1 MRDIPIGISQIVQ
14 GGICV
19 AADDGQKVYAVVRD
33 QVAKGRRV
41 VLSFSGVTRLTT
53 AFLNAAIG
61 QIYGEFTEEQV
72 RMHLAPVRDADER
85 QLRQLKLVVDRAKD
99 FFRNPSASKAAL
111 RAITENDDDE

>member
-1 MRDIPIGISQIVQ
+1 MREVALGISQIVQ

-19 AADDGQKVYAVVRD
+19 AADDGQRVYAAISE
-33 QVAKGRRV
+33 QIAKGRRV

-61 QIYGEFTEEQV
+61 QLYGEFTEEHV

-85 QLRQLKLVVDRAKD
+85 QLRQLKLVVDRAKE
-99 FFRNPSASKAAL
+99 FFRHPVASREAIQ
-111 RAITENDDDE
+111 AITGEDDE